1 MIIRELMQIP
11 NLLSLSRIFIAPVIG
26 YYIWLDNP
34 TASAIAAVLM
44 FLAGITDGLDGY
56 MARRLG
62 QVSNL
67 GVALD
72 PICDKIMAAIIVIFV
87 LLFRDFPF
95 WLVAIILGRDLGIM
109 ILGSILLRGR
119 DLTLPSNLS
128 GKYAF
133 GCIASLL
140 FSYIIRYD
148 FGIQLFLYPSLIL
161 LATSTIGYTRVFLA
175 VRRDLPPPLFKDKP
189 LYANIRLYGSLLY
202 VLVFTVQLV
211 REFFL

>member
-26 YYIWLDNP
+26 YYIWLDSP
-34 TASAIAAVLM
+34 QASAIAAILM
-44 FLAGITDGLDGY
+44 FVAGITDGLDGY

-67 GVALD
+67 GIALD
-72 PICDKIMAAIIVIFV
+72 PICDKIMAAILVIFV

-95 WLVAIILGRDLGIM
+95 WLVAIILGRDLAIM
-109 ILGSILLRGR
+109 ILGTFLLRGR
-119 DLTLPSNLS
+119 DISLPSNLS

-133 GCIASLL
+133 GCIATLL
-140 FSYIIRYD
+140 FCSILRYD
-148 FGIQLFLYPSLIL
+148 FGFQMYIYPTLIL
-161 LATSTIGYTRVFLA
+161 LFTSTIGYARVFLA
-175 VRRDLPPPLFKDKP
+175 FRRDLPPPQFHDKP

-202 VLVFTVQLV
+202 VAIFTVELV
-211 REFFL
+211 REFIL